1 MQTFS
6 TASRCFSNKINFLQT
21 IWQLAAAFVIIM
33 VALGQTAKG
42 RCGIRYVTQH
52 IEMDQLAQMFKNLL
66 FAIAVLSA
74 QFWCKKFTN
83 HCVLEIWFHWWHHNR
98 SVKSWFW
105 EKGSLK
111 FGNLDKVMHTIAI
124 QKNIFRWKCSF
135 YVKSFKQP
143 TE

>member
-52 IEMDQLAQMFKNLL
+52 IEMDQLGQMFKNLL

-74 QFWCKKFTN
+74 QFWCKK
-83 HCVLEIWFHWWHHNR
+83 
-98 SVKSWFW
+98 
-105 EKGSLK
+105 SLQIIVFSK
-111 FGNLDKVMHTIAI
+111 YDFIDDIITDQWKVDFERKAL
-124 QKNIFRWKCSF
+124 
-135 YVKSFKQP
+135 
-143 TE
+143 